1 MNKAQHTAVFLLN
14 MVSFFGK
21 GRIPVYT
28 GLGLLLLSLIGL
40 ITLTGLAAAQ
50 SNDPVT
56 RNEASLNFPDA
67 VTFHLDVAPDFSLAG
82 AQLTYDVDKV
92 TCLEAEATVPVV
104 PEATGNTLEWTWVLS
119 RSGNPPPGATMWWQ
133 WTLTDTNGNQFTT
146 PRQTLTFRDERFN
159 WQTVSEAGIEMN
171 WYGNREMGP
180 LLLDAAVSGL
190 ERLQTELGIELQN
203 SVKFYIYDDYD
214 DMRQAVLFV
223 QEWAG
228 AVAFD
233 EYNII
238 LMGVPPNIADTWG
251 VKTISHELAHLV
263 IGQFG
268 RSCVGGRRPNWL
280 EEGLAVY
287 AEGEPQPEVVAAI
300 ESGLRNNSFEPLR
313 SLTGPFPA
321 HSADAGIA
329 YSQSYSV
336 INFLVN
342 TYGQEKMQQLILLLA
357 EGEGYD
363 EALTAVYGFNMD
375 GLELAW
381 RENLGLP
388 PRDIPPTPTP
398 ITAVAQPT
406 FVPLSAPASLPTPPP
421 RVDPREDGEGGSSG
435 LCGLGAMPLVVVG
448 FWLARRRRWNMDQGP
463 NG

>member
-1 MNKAQHTAVFLLN
+1 M
-14 MVSFFGK
+14 
-21 GRIPVYT
+21 YT
-28 GLGLLLLSLIGL
+28 GIRPIPLLLICLIA
-40 ITLTGLAAAQ
+40 LTSLAAAHPRVHGD
-50 SNDPVT
+50 NDPVT

-67 VTFHLDVAPDFSLAG
+67 VTFHLDVAPDFPLAS
-82 AQLTYDVDKV
+82 AQLTYDVNKV
-92 TCLEAEATVPVV
+92 TCLEAQATVPVV
-104 PEATGNTLEWTWVLS
+104 PVDTGMAGNSLEWTWVLS

-159 WQTVSEAGIEMN
+159 WQMVSEEGIQVN
-171 WYGNREMGP
+171 WYSNDETGP
-180 LLLDAAVSGL
+180 LLLAAAVSGL
-190 ERLQTELGIELQN
+190 DRLQTEIGIELQN
-203 SVKFYIYDDYD
+203 SVQFYIYDDYD

-223 QEWAG
+223 QDWAG

-251 VKTISHELAHLV
+251 AKTVSHELAHLV

-287 AEGEPQPEVVAAI
+287 AEGEPQPEVVEAI
-300 ESGLRNNSFEPLR
+300 ENGLRNNSFEPLR

-336 INFLVN
+336 VDFMLN

-381 RENLGLP
+381 REDLGLP

-398 ITAVAQPT
+398 ITAVVQPT
-406 FVPLSAPASLPTPPP
+406 FVPFSAPASLPTPPP
-421 RVDPREDGEGGSSG
+421 RVHGEGGSSG
-435 LCGLGAMPLVVVG
+435 LCGLGAMPLIVVG
-448 FWLARRRRWNMDQGP
+448 FWLAGRKRGTRARHPRVHGEMDEKKTD
-463 NG
+463 NLL